1 MRPIVEVADE
11 LPEEL
16 RDIGLDGLLEEEAP
30 QEVQKSEH
38 SEKSISEQMEV
49 EQDYN
54 EPAP

>member
-1 MRPIVEVADE
+1 MRPIAEVADE

-30 QEVQKSEH
+30 QEVHKSEP
-38 SEKSISEQMEV
+38 SEKSIS